1 MCQAPPAAWYDSA
14 RMAASDRI
22 PLGRRDALAA
32 ALLFLAA
39 LLPRILY
46 VLEIDAAGLGS
57 FLRLDPLYYNEWAR
71 RIAAGDWLGSG
82 AFEMAPLYPYALG
95 SLYSVFGEGLTL
107 PRILQGIL
115 GAATCSGTFLLARR
129 LFGWWAGLIAG
140 GLLACY
146 GPAIYYDGQINKTTM
161 ALALSLAFAGLL
173 TISEARRRA
182 WITAGGA
189 CVGLAALVHENV
201 NVAVP
206 ILLVWLLV
214 PRAGETWKVGLP
226 AALLFMAGYAAAVL
240 PVTMRNV
247 AVSGEY
253 VLITSAGGENFYT
266 GNNPAASGRY
276 NPPPFVRPDPFLEH
290 EDFRVEAARRLGRP
304 VTRREASRYW
314 WGEGLRFIKNEPG
327 RFVWLLWDKLAVF
340 LNAFERPDNFSY
352 ANFRLFSRTL
362 SLPWAGFA
370 LVAPLAA
377 LGLVASAG
385 RWKDLVPLYAGMGV
399 YVLSALIFFTQSRYR
414 MPAIPILAIFAG
426 HGAERLAAW
435 VRQRRV
441 REALLGSALLAGCW
455 LFVTRD
461 PGNAPGFHA
470 QNDAILGE
478 LYLHAGRFDEAAE
491 SFRRG
496 LTAMEPAA
504 RAGNVVFTR
513 IAGAASHGLGLAE
526 RERGDLAAA
535 EKAFRAAAACPD
547 PDIRREALRE
557 LISLLEARG
566 DRLGAAAA
574 LGESVALEPRSF
586 ALRLRYARALYLVG
600 RLDESLSQ
608 LRSALAASPPPSP
621 DRQSDA
627 WYGMA
632 MVHAARGDVPDARSA
647 LDRALALAPGHAGAA
662 ALRDRL
668 VREGGGP

>member
-1 MCQAPPAAWYDSA
+1 MAP
-14 RMAASDRI
+14 SDRI

-39 LLPRILY
+39 LLPRVLY
-46 VLEIDAAGLGS
+46 VLEIDTAGLGS
-57 FLRLDPLYYNEWAR
+57 FLRLDPLYYHEWAR
-71 RIAAGDWLGSG
+71 RIAAGDWLGTG
-82 AFEMAPLYPYALG
+82 TFEMAPLYPYALG

-107 PRILQGIL
+107 PRILQAVL
-115 GAATCSGTFLLARR
+115 GAATCSGTFLLGRR

-140 GLLACY
+140 GLLAGY
-146 GPAIYYDGQINKTTM
+146 GPAIYYDGQINKTTL
-161 ALALSLAFAGLL
+161 ALALSTAFAGLL
-173 TISEARRRA
+173 SLSDARRRG
-182 WITAGGA
+182 WVVAGGL
-189 CVGLAALVHENV
+189 CLGLAALVHENV

-206 ILLVWLLV
+206 IVLAWLLA
-214 PRAGETWKVGLP
+214 PRAGERWNAGLP
-226 AALLFMAGYAAAVL
+226 AALLLVVGYAAAVL
-240 PVTMRNV
+240 PVAVRNI

-266 GNNPAASGRY
+266 GNNPNASGRY
-276 NPPPFVRPDPFLEH
+276 SPPPFVRPDPFLEH

-314 WGEGLRFIKNEPG
+314 WGEGLRFITSEPG
-327 RFVWLLWDKLAVF
+327 RFAWLLWDKLAVF

-377 LGLVASAG
+377 LGLVVSAG
-385 RWKDLVPLYAGMGV
+385 RWKELVPLYAGMGAFI
-399 YVLSALIFFTQSRYR
+399 LSALIFFTQSRYR
-414 MPAIPILAIFAG
+414 MPAIPFFAIFAG
-426 HGAERLAAW
+426 HGAARLAAW

-441 REALLGSALLAGCW
+441 REALLGSALVAGCW
-455 LFVTRD
+455 FFVTRD
-461 PGNAPGFHA
+461 PGNAPGFYA

-496 LTAMEPAA
+496 ISVMEPAA

-535 EKAFRAAAACPD
+535 EKAFHAAAACPD
-547 PDIRREALRE
+547 PDVRREALGE
-557 LISLLEARG
+557 LITLLESRG
-566 DRLGAAAA
+566 DRLGAAGA
-574 LGESVALEPRSF
+574 LGEAVTLEPRSF
-586 ALRLRYARALYLVG
+586 ALRIRFARGLYLVG
-600 RLDESLSQ
+600 RLDESLDQ

-621 DRQSDA
+621 DQQSDA

-632 MVHAARGDVPDARSA
+632 MVHAARGEVPDARTA
-647 LDRALALAPGHAGAA
+647 LDRALTLAPGHAGAA

-668 VREGGGP
+668 DREGGGP